1 MSLLLEFY
9 VVYRRLFRQRT
20 YESNLSILLLNIL
33 PNITARKAFKAREK
47 IVASFLKFYEAGGQE
62 NSSELTHGRWK
73 AQHSAGASNENIARL
88 ETAASIGIL
97 SNTVPSAFW
106 TLFEIYS
113 RPELLGKLREEI
125 GSNALHVGSSING
138 AKHTRVIDL
147 AAIKAHC
154 PLFLST
160 FQEVLRLR
168 SNGAPTRVVSK
179 EIMLNGQYLLK
190 AGSVLQMPSQL
201 INRESSTWGEN
212 AEEFSPS
219 RFITNAQAKEHKR
232 ATGFMSFGASPNICP
247 GRHFATGEIMALVG
261 MMVLRYNITPLSGS
275 WDSPKLNPRALAAS
289 VTPPIGEFRVSI
301 SPRKVIDST
310 SWSFRVTKGE
320 TKFGLITG

>member
-1 MSLLLEFY
+1 MSLLLDFY
-9 VVYRRLFRQRT
+9 VVYRRLFRPRT

-33 PNITARKAFKAREK
+33 PKITARKAFKAREK

-88 ETAASIGIL
+88 ETVANIGIL

-113 RPELLGKLREEI
+113 RPELLAKLREEI
-125 GSNALHVGSSING
+125 VSNALHVSING
-138 AKHTRVIDL
+138 AKHTRVVDL

-154 PLFLST
+154 PLLLST

-168 SNGAPTRVVSK
+168 SNGALTRVVSK
-179 EIMLNGQYLLK
+179 AIMLNGQYLLK
-190 AGSVLQMPSQL
+190 AGSALQMPSQF

-219 RFITNAQAKEHKR
+219 RFITNAQAKEHRKT
-232 ATGFMSFGASPNICP
+232 TGFMSFGVSPNICP
-247 GRHFATGEIMALVG
+247 GRHFATGQIMALVG
-261 MMVLRYNITPLSGS
+261 MMVLRYNITPLNGS
-275 WDSPKLNPRALAAS
+275 WKSPKLNPRALAAS
-289 VTPPIGEFRVSI
+289 VTPPIEEFRVSI
-301 SPRKVIDST
+301 SPRKVIDGA
-310 SWSFRVTKGE
+310 SWSFYVTEGE
-320 TKFGLITG
+320 NKFGLITG